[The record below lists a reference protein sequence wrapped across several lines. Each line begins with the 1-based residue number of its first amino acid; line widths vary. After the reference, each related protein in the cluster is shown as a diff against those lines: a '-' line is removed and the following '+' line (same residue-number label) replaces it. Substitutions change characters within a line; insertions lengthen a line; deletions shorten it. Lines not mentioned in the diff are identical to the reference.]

1 MLVMVDHPTG
11 EKFYGSQV
19 AAPICVNVLSDVL
32 PYIGVFPE
40 YTEEEL
46 AELAVSVPNVTY
58 TDVKDAQKTITDLGL
73 EAKVV
78 GTGDTVVAQ
87 VPASTQI
94 ERGGQV
100 VLYTDEDYQY
110 DMVTVPS
117 LQGLTKEQAK
127 QTLAEYGL
135 NLTVLGSPDEAGA
148 LAQEDQSVEAGRS
161 VPMGTAVEVTFATE
175 TVGSQ

>member
-1 MLVMVDHPTG
+1 M
-11 EKFYGSQV
+11 KFAGG
-19 AAPICVNVLSDVL
+19 I
-32 PYIGVFPE
+32 
-40 YTEEEL
+40 
-46 AELAVSVPNVTY
+46 
-58 TDVKDAQKTITDLGL
+58 GL
-73 EAKVV
+73 ESRRL
-78 GTGDTVVAQ
+78 VA
-87 VPASTQI
+87 VACVSIVIEYAQI
-94 ERGGQV
+94 DPCGGQV

-117 LQGLTKEQAK
+117 LQGLNKEQAK